1 MEISLQKSN
10 QLKAIAILMM
20 LFLHLFNK
28 PFEGLFQP
36 LLFIGNQPLSYY
48 ISLFGDACVP
58 IFCFVSGYGLYF
70 SYQSNKLNYK
80 KNNQT
85 RILKLYI
92 NYWII
97 VLLFAVALGFVLQKP
112 GFPGNWIEFLL
123 NFSALDNSYNSAS
136 WFFFTYILLVGS
148 SVFWFRLLNKVRH
161 NLLLIFVL
169 ILYVVGFYFRV
180 YQPELFDNSLLNW
193 VQRQS
198 CLYATSLFPFFIGA
212 LALKMQWNTQ
222 IGQYFASLRYKT
234 LVASICILILIV
246 IHGLVPNFIV
256 APFLG
261 IPFVFFFVQL
271 QLPVILARALDF
283 LAPHA
288 TNLWLTHMFFYMVFF
303 PEFIYSTNYILPI
316 FVVLII
322 CCVLSSFVIEQINNL
337 VLKLTLNK

>member
-10 QLKAIAILMM
+10 QLKAVAILMM

-48 ISLFGDACVP
+48 LSLFGDACVS

-70 SYQSNKLNYK
+70 SYQSNKLY
-80 KNNQT
+80 
-85 RILKLYI
+85 
-92 NYWII
+92 
-97 VLLFAVALGFVLQKP
+97 
-112 GFPGNWIEFLL
+112 
-123 NFSALDNSYNSAS
+123 
-136 WFFFTYILLVGS
+136 
-148 SVFWFRLLNKVRH
+148 KVRY

-180 YQPELFDNSLLNW
+180 YRPELFENTILNW
-193 VQRQS
+193 FQRQI

-212 LALKMQWNTQ
+212 LALKKQWNTKINHFLMSFRFKNAMAV
-222 IGQYFASLRYKT
+222 IGI
-234 LVASICILILIV
+234 LVLVIV
-246 IHGLVPNFIV
+246 HGIIPNFII

-288 TNLWLTHMFFYMVFF
+288 TNLWLTHMFFYMVYF
-303 PEFIYSTNYILPI
+303 EDLIYGAKYVAII
-316 FVVLII
+316 FLLLFT
-322 CCVLSSFVIEQINNL
+322 CSLLSSIVVN
-337 VLKLTLNK
+337 VLNSAILQKIKLK